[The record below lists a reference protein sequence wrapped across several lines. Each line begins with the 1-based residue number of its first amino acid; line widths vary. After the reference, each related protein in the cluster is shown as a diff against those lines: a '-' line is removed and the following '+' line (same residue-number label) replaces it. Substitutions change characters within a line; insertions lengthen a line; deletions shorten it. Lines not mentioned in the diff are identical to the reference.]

1 MNLSYRILDCDIFE
15 SYMALE
21 GWDNFPL
28 LQSYTTQG
36 EFPFLLKDNK
46 YMIFDYTPSG
56 GFLKAVCIY
65 KMIGDTLIIDFFE
78 VNKNYRHQ
86 GLGTRAMERLM
97 LETGAKI
104 IRDKTVIVIAH
115 RLSSI
120 KKADKICVLKA
131 GTVIAQGTH
140 EELIASSAEYQ
151 KLWQASNA
159 AAEWKI

>member
-97 LETGAKI
+97 LETGAKY
-104 IRDKTVIVIAH
+104 RGLLFAH
-115 RLSSI
+115 DQPLELLES
-120 KKADKICVLKA
+120 LKGLQRKLQVFLFGVHTHNNSNKRRVPQCSH
-131 GTVIAQGTH
+131 GT
-140 EELIASSAEYQ
+140 L
-151 KLWQASNA
+151 L
-159 AAEWKI
+159 

>member
-21 GWDNFPL
+21 GWENFPL

-36 EFPFLLKDNK
+36 EFPFLLKDCK
-46 YMIFDYTPSG
+46 YMIFDYKPSS

-78 VNKNYRHQ
+78 VNKNFRHQ

-97 LETGAKI
+97 LETGAK
-104 IRDKTVIVIAH
+104 KV
-115 RLSSI
+115 
-120 KKADKICVLKA
+120 VLEAKD
-131 GTVIAQGTH
+131 T
-140 EELIASSAEYQ
+140 
-151 KLWQASNA
+151 NA
-159 AAEWKI
+159 AIFWKSLGMKRVDEQTFTFD

>member
-97 LETGAKI
+97 LETGAK
-104 IRDKTVIVIAH
+104 KV
-115 RLSSI
+115 
-120 KKADKICVLKA
+120 VLEAKD
-131 GTVIAQGTH
+131 T
-140 EELIASSAEYQ
+140 
-151 KLWQASNA
+151 NA
-159 AAEWKI
+159 AIFWKSLGMKRVDEQTFTFD